1 MLKGASASTIET
13 AIPGMNFCYIIW
25 RNDQNEMQHEF
36 FDRNYL
42 SQIADM
48 IRTVAPNLDAE
59 KAKWGSLT
67 NTEGFKKL
75 EESKKEDIIRYL
87 NNNNL

>member
-1 MLKGASASTIET
+1 
-13 AIPGMNFCYIIW
+13 
-25 RNDQNEMQHEF
+25 MQHEF
-36 FDRNYL
+36 FARNYL

-67 NTEGFKKL
+67 RT
-75 EESKKEDIIRYL
+75 KEFENLDIDNQVSIIEYL
-87 NNNNL
+87 KNNNLY